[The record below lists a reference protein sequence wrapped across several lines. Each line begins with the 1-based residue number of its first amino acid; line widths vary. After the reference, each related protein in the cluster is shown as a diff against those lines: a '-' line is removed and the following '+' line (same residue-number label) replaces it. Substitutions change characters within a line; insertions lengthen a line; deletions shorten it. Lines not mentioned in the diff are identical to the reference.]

1 MRYINVDDEFVGK
14 ILAANQLASNTGLNE
29 SQEVEVVEEAQ
40 TEEHV
45 CPLCESELEH
55 PIPEE
60 NMQEC
65 VDFILGTINEALEHD
80 GEYLEESE
88 DDDDYYE
95 DEDEDLDE
103 AECED
108 DDKDMPK
115 KKKKKEEDKEED
127 MGEGYGGMMKKK
139 KKMKK

>member
-1 MRYINVDDEFVGK
+1 MRYIDVNDEFVGK
-14 ILAANQLASNTGLNE
+14 ILAANQLAAAGTLAE

-40 TEEHV
+40 ADEHV

-65 VDFILGTINEALEHD
+65 VDFILGTINEALEQD

-88 DDDDYYE
+88 DE
-95 DEDEDLDE
+95 LDE

-108 DDKDMPK
+108 DDEDKPKKKDDDEDDDDDMPAFLK
-115 KKKKKEEDKEED
+115 KKKK
-127 MGEGYGGMMKKK
+127 
-139 KKMKK
+139 

>member
-1 MRYINVDDEFVGK
+1 MRYINVDEDFVGK
-14 ILAANQLASNTGLNE
+14 ILAANQLATAENLTE

-40 TEEHV
+40 ADEHV

-65 VDFILGTINEALEHD
+65 VDFILGTINEALEME

-88 DDDDYYE
+88 E
-95 DEDEDLDE
+95 EFEEDLYE
-103 AECED
+103 AEED
-108 DDKDMPK
+108 DDKPAF
-115 KKKKKEEDKEED
+115 
-127 MGEGYGGMMKKK
+127 MKKK
-139 KKMKK
+139 KKD

>member
-14 ILAANQLASNTGLNE
+14 ILAANQLAESKDLNE
-29 SQEVEVVEEAQ
+29 SQEVEVVEEAVAD
-40 TEEHV
+40 EHV

-65 VDFILGTINEALEHD
+65 VDFILGTINEALEQD

-88 DDDDYYE
+88 DD
-95 DEDEDLDE
+95 LDE

-108 DDKDMPK
+108 DDEDKPKKKSDDDDDMPAFLK
-115 KKKKKEEDKEED
+115 KKKKK
-127 MGEGYGGMMKKK
+127 
-139 KKMKK
+139 

>member
-1 MRYINVDDEFVGK
+1 MRYVNVDDDFVGK
-14 ILAANQLASNTGLNE
+14 ILAANQLATAEALTE

-40 TEEHV
+40 ADEHV

-65 VDFILGTINEALEHD
+65 VDFILGTINEALEQD

-88 DDDDYYE
+88 DE
-95 DEDEDLDE
+95 LDE
-103 AECED
+103 AECKDGDEENGD
-108 DDKDMPK
+108 DAKKKMPAFLK
-115 KKKKKEEDKEED
+115 KKK
-127 MGEGYGGMMKKK
+127 
-139 KKMKK
+139 

>member
-1 MRYINVDDEFVGK
+1 MRYIDVNDEFVGK
-14 ILAANQLASNTGLNE
+14 ILAANQLAAAGTLAE

-40 TEEHV
+40 ADDHV

-65 VDFILGTINEALEHD
+65 VDFILGTINEALEQD

-88 DDDDYYE
+88 DE
-95 DEDEDLDE
+95 LDE

-108 DDKDMPK
+108 DDDMPK
-115 KKKKKEEDKEED
+115 KKKKGDD
-127 MGEGYGGMMKKK
+127 MPAFLKNKK
-139 KKMKK
+139 

>member
-1 MRYINVDDEFVGK
+1 MRYINVDDDFVGK
-14 ILAANQLASNTGLNE
+14 ILAANQLAASEGLNE

-40 TEEHV
+40 ADDHV

-65 VDFILGTINEALEHD
+65 VDFILGTINEALEQE

-88 DDDDYYE
+88 DEDELDEEYEVGSDD
-95 DEDEDLDE
+95 DEDEPGCD
-103 AECED
+103 A
-108 DDKDMPK
+108 PAK
-115 KKKKKEEDKEED
+115 KKKK
-127 MGEGYGGMMKKK
+127 
-139 KKMKK
+139 

>member
-14 ILAANQLASNTGLNE
+14 ILAANQLAESEGLTE
-29 SQEVEVVEEAQ
+29 SQEVEVVEEAIADD
-40 TEEHV
+40 HV

-65 VDFILGTINEALEHD
+65 VDFILGTINEALEQD

-88 DDDDYYE
+88 DE
-95 DEDEDLDE
+95 LDE

-108 DDKDMPK
+108 DDEDDDEDKPK
-115 KKKKKEEDKEED
+115 KKKKSDDDDD
-127 MGEGYGGMMKKK
+127 MPAFLKKK
-139 KKMKK
+139 K

>member
-1 MRYINVDDEFVGK
+1 MRYIDVNDEFVGK
-14 ILAANQLASNTGLNE
+14 ILAANQLAASKGLNE
-29 SQEVEVVEEAQ
+29 SQEVEVVEEGIAD
-40 TEEHV
+40 EHV

-95 DEDEDLDE
+95 DGDEDLDE

-108 DDKDMPK
+108 DDEDDDEDMPK
-115 KKKKKEEDKEED
+115 KKKKKD
-127 MGEGYGGMMKKK
+127 MDEGYGGMMKKK

>member
-1 MRYINVDDEFVGK
+1 MRYIDVNDEFVGK
-14 ILAANQLASNTGLNE
+14 ILAANQLAAAGTLAE
-29 SQEVEVVEEAQ
+29 SQEVEVVEESFAD
-40 TEEHV
+40 EHV

-65 VDFILGTINEALEHD
+65 VDFILGTINEALEQD

-88 DDDDYYE
+88 DE
-95 DEDEDLDE
+95 LDE

-108 DDKDMPK
+108 DDEDKPKKKDDDDDDMPAFLK
-115 KKKKKEEDKEED
+115 KKKK
-127 MGEGYGGMMKKK
+127 
-139 KKMKK
+139 

>member
-1 MRYINVDDEFVGK
+1 MRYINVDDDFVGK
-14 ILAANQLASNTGLNE
+14 ILAANQLATAEALTE

-40 TEEHV
+40 ADEHV

-65 VDFILGTINEALEHD
+65 VDFILGTINEALEQD

-88 DDDDYYE
+88 D
-95 DEDEDLDE
+95 EDLDE
-103 AECED
+103 AEDCED
-108 DDKDMPK
+108 DDEDKPK
-115 KKKKKEEDKEED
+115 KKKGDDEEDD
-127 MGEGYGGMMKKK
+127 MDEGYGMMAMKKK

>member
-14 ILAANQLASNTGLNE
+14 ILAANQLANSKGLNE
-29 SQEVEVVEEAQ
+29 SQEVEVVEEGIAD
-40 TEEHV
+40 EHV

-88 DDDDYYE
+88 DEDLYEAEEEEEKDE
-95 DEDEDLDE
+95 DEDEDDE
-103 AECED
+103 KPAFL
-108 DDKDMPK
+108 
-115 KKKKKEEDKEED
+115 KKKKKED
-127 MGEGYGGMMKKK
+127 KKK
-139 KKMKK
+139 D